1 MFFVNILE
9 TTLSCSAVI
18 AVVLILSLTIG
29 KFFQSKYKK
38 GIWLL
43 IALRL
48 LIPVSFFCFLN
59 PFVVEVETV
68 EYIHQLMEL
77 AKQFYPDKYVNKIH
91 GTVSQKER
99 DEIKTYVK
107 EHENSLL
114 ICSYETMS
122 TGVNIPNIMAIH
134 FPDGGR
140 SKIRIKQ
147 SVGRGVRLHPK
158 KEFLTVFDYQD
169 QMKGSSF
176 MNHWKERNNKTSDLI
191 NYIDTEFNIFKI
203 DIFSM
208 IIYIK
213 LTNF

>member
-1 MFFVNILE
+1 MDCISKIEGNQVIL
-9 TTLSCSAVI
+9 
-18 AVVLILSLTIG
+18 
-29 KFFQSKYKK
+29 
-38 GIWLL
+38 
-43 IALRL
+43 
-48 LIPVSFFCFLN
+48 
-59 PFVVEVETV
+59 VETV

-176 MNHWKERNNKTSDLI
+176 MNHWKERNKLYRTEGHDLTQEL
-191 NYIDTEFNIFKI
+191 NYEI
-203 DIFSM
+203 
-208 IIYIK
+208 
-213 LTNF
+213 